1 MNNQELVPLLNFHVS
16 AIHRETGR
24 PQWAVIAAP
33 SLEDAQDFV
42 ADMQP
47 DWIVIR

>member
-1 MNNQELVPLLNFHVS
+1 MNNQELPLLLNFHVS